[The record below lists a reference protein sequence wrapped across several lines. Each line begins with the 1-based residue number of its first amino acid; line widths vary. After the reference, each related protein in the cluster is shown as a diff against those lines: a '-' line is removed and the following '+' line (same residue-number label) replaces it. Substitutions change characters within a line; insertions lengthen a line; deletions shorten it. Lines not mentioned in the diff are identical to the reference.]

1 MRLMYLPRTG
11 AAENQKTI
19 TSENVV
25 NNGYWI
31 SPNDRISSEK
41 NINTTLLRKNTTT
54 SHHTNSTIV
63 QVWSYII
70 SATRISNTSKSTVL
84 LCRCSNAIKTVER
97 IRNDKDH
104 SCSCPTMPSCPLLSP
119 LVLSVRQ
126 DTCHLPTS
134 VGGIIIIISSLKAVL
149 PRVVLI

>member
-1 MRLMYLPRTG
+1 MKNHNIRKHQR
-11 AAENQKTI
+11 
-19 TSENVV
+19 
-25 NNGYWI
+25 WI

-41 NINTTLLRKNTTT
+41 KTSIPHCLEKNTIT

-63 QVWSYII
+63 QVSSYII

-84 LCRCSNAIKTVER
+84 LCGCSDAIKTVER

-126 DTCHLPTS
+126 DTCHLPTR
-134 VGGIIIIISSLKAVL
+134 VGGIIIIIISSFEAVL